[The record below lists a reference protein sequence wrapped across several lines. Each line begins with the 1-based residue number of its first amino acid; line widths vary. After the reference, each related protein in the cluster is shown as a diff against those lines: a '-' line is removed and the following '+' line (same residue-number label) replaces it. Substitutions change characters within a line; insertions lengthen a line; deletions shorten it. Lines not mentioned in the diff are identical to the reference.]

1 MGVQPPLNLQ
11 NFLVVNFL
19 KNILSQPCSF
29 SLNPKLAAEKKVKIC
44 TLISHFA
51 SASVGNFLPDP
62 YHVFAPGSY
71 LKTSVLKSPW
81 TCPYVRL
88 SVLTYSG

>member
-29 SLNPKLAAEKKVKIC
+29 SLNPKLAAEKK
-44 TLISHFA
+44 
-51 SASVGNFLPDP
+51 
-62 YHVFAPGSY
+62 
-71 LKTSVLKSPW
+71 LKFVH
-81 TCPYVRL
+81 
-88 SVLTYSG
+88 